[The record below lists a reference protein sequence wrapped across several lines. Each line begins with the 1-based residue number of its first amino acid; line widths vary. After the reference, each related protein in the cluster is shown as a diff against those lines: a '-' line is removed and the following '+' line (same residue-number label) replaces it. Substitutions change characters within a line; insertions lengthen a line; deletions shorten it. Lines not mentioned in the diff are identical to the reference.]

1 MNIRYHSEQKLNK
14 DIMKS
19 YDALEK
25 KRDTSNHNKG
35 ANDWMKYELIK
46 LVEQL
51 KVYYIILSFMLQRIE
66 TDQNDKFRLI
76 LDTMEES
83 KVSIELT
90 LSRILAWNY
99 FSEIQRLKEHHR
111 SEMFILNKQIESL
124 KAKLIEQSYKPFKIK

>member
-1 MNIRYHSEQKLNK
+1 
-14 DIMKS
+14 MKS

-25 KRDTSNHNKG
+25 KRDTSNQNKG

-51 KVYYIILSFMLQRIE
+51 KVNYIILSFMLQRIE